1 MADAVHIHH
10 GFNLGW
16 LQMRAPDSSAD
27 MLGNEM
33 NTGEAESVDRGTAR
47 HGVLCTEYFATG
59 PLQGLIPGTIGFS
72 RS

>member
-1 MADAVHIHH
+1 
-10 GFNLGW
+10 
-16 LQMRAPDSSAD
+16 

-72 RS
+72 RSQGTDSG